1 MNPNPTLDGER
12 KTPLQTWPNVQ
23 DSIVIATLS
32 SAPSLSVDRFAGL
45 LCKNGGR
52 PNKPHVSALRNALI
66 QVYRTAARN
75 RLTARA
81 AASQI
86 GSARQALS
94 SFVDALEHLDG
105 VGPPRQRGLQSAFG
119 SPVDDFK
126 GTDES
131 NEFHLL
137 CRQLRLDAIP
147 LMLTL
152 SRAIDV
158 ETAKPKMAKTG
169 ERKKRL
175 RILVE
180 ALVDWW
186 TSITGKLPAPYVYA
200 KRLEGHPA
208 IVVGRHGDFIA
219 LALALFCEIDQFKE
233 SEVIST
239 VTNVHEDYL
248 SRTKAPTT
256 TAQ

>member
-1 MNPNPTLDGER
+1 MNPTLDGEK
-12 KTPLQTWPNVQ
+12 KTSLQIWPNVQ
-23 DSIVIATLS
+23 DNIVIATLN
-32 SAPSLSVDRFAGL
+32 SAPSLSVDGFARL

-52 PNKPHVSALRNALI
+52 ANKTHVSALRNALI
-66 QVYRTAARN
+66 QLYRGAAQK

-81 AASQI
+81 AARQI
-86 GSARQALS
+86 RSAQQALS
-94 SFVDALEHLDG
+94 SFVKALEHLNN

-147 LMLTL
+147 LMLRL
-152 SRAIDV
+152 SRAIDA
-158 ETAKPKMAKTG
+158 ETAKPKATKSG

-186 TSITGKLPAPYVYA
+186 TVVTGKLPAPCVYA
-200 KRLEGHPA
+200 KRLEGYPA
-208 IVVGRHGDFIA
+208 MVIDRQGEFIA
-219 LALALFCEIDQFKE
+219 LARALFCEIDQFKV
-233 SEVIST
+233 SEATST

-248 SRTKAPTT
+248 KRAKTATKPAH
-256 TAQ
+256 